1 MRTTVL
7 RSQFVEAKLITL
19 QFLVNLN
26 LSFIELSLQIYNYI
40 YKFNSVTRIPP
51 MSLFCTCFSSGRIT
65 RLYAWTQ
72 LRNSNEPKVDF
83 VRNIDFDQ
91 SNGFRTIC
99 INASTSGHRLCSRH
113 YRGLRTLLILTMV
126 ARWPSPQRDRKISV
140 AQNAQNN
147 NH

>member
-1 MRTTVL
+1 
-7 RSQFVEAKLITL
+7 
-19 QFLVNLN
+19 
-26 LSFIELSLQIYNYI
+26 
-40 YKFNSVTRIPP
+40 VTRIPP

-113 YRGLRTLLILTMV
+113 YTY
-126 ARWPSPQRDRKISV
+126 PSHPHYGCQMTITPKRQENIGGTKCPK
-140 AQNAQNN
+140 
-147 NH
+147 

>member
-40 YKFNSVTRIPP
+40 YKFNSVTRTPP
-51 MSLFCTCFSSGRIT
+51 MSIFCTCFSSGRIT

-83 VRNIDFDQ
+83 VRNIDFDKF
-91 SNGFRTIC
+91 NGFRTIC

-113 YRGLRTLLILTMV
+113 YTYPSHPHYMV